1 MKNFLFAVVLCL
13 AFPIC
18 FFAQTPSVCRDIYV
32 WDFVDNTG
40 KRLSD
45 ANVQTDMELAL
56 SSCSECRVFE
66 QKTNADLEVA
76 KKNERLSS
84 KSDALSESLSKKL
97 SEKGIKN
104 VMFGTVTEKN
114 SDVELDLK
122 ILSVNTKNA
131 VYTGTFTMNRNDF
144 YGNRTKRREAFTD
157 FIINKILKK
166 PSPVKLVVPVITTIV
181 GAGVVAY
188 GLLQKGTVKTDWQT
202 AFDKNPFDKALYD
215 EQNKKY
221 KTNQYIAAGGGVVMA
236 VGAFLLVKKI
246 AERKKYSQSTG
257 LTDALPK
264 SKPKFIFEPIVSTES
279 TVGLGVGLRF

>member
-1 MKNFLFAVVLCL
+1 MKNFLIAVTLCFV
-13 AFPIC
+13 FPI
-18 FFAQTPSVCRDIYV
+18 FSFAQTPSVCRDIYV

-45 ANVQTDMELAL
+45 ANVQTDMEIAL

-66 QKTNADLEVA
+66 QKTNSDLEVA
-76 KKNERLSS
+76 KKNERLST

-97 SEKGIKN
+97 SEKGIKH
-104 VMFGTVTEKN
+104 VMFGTVSEKN
-114 SDVELDLK
+114 SDVIVDFK

-131 VYTGTFTMNRNDF
+131 VYTGVFTMNRNDF
-144 YGNRTKRREAFTD
+144 YGNRTQRRDAFKD

-166 PSPVKLVVPVITTIV
+166 PSPVKLIVPVITTIA

-188 GLLQKGTVKTDWQT
+188 GLLKTGSIKSDWQT

-215 EQNKKY
+215 TQNKTY
-221 KTNQYIAAGGGVVMA
+221 KTNQYIAIGGGVVMA

-257 LTDALPK
+257 LTEALPK
-264 SKPKFIFEPIVSTES
+264 SKPKFIFEPIVSSES
-279 TVGLGVGLRF
+279 NIGLGVGLRF

>member
-1 MKNFLFAVVLCL
+1 MKKFLRAVILCL
-13 AFPIC
+13 VFPIC
-18 FFAQTPSVCRDIYV
+18 SFAQTPSVCRDIYV
-32 WDFVDNTG
+32 WDFVDNNG

-45 ANVQTDMELAL
+45 ANVQSDMELAL
-56 SSCSECRVFE
+56 SSYSECRVFE
-66 QKTNADLEVA
+66 QKTNSDLEVA
-76 KKNERLSS
+76 KKNERLST

-97 SEKGIKN
+97 SEKGIKH

-114 SDVELDLK
+114 SDVMVDLK

-131 VYTGTFTMNRNDF
+131 VYTGVFTMNRNDF
-144 YGNRTKRREAFTD
+144 YGNRAKRRDAFKD

-166 PSPVKLVVPVITTIV
+166 PSPVKLIVPVITTIA

-188 GLLQKGTVKTDWQT
+188 GLLKTGSTKSDWQT

-215 EQNKKY
+215 TQNKTY
-221 KTNQYIAAGGGVVMA
+221 KTNQYIAIGGGVVMA

-257 LTDALPK
+257 LTDVLSKPK
-264 SKPKFIFEPIVSTES
+264 SKFIIEPIVCAES
-279 TVGLGVGLRF
+279 NIGLGVGLRF